1 MPAPGTRPFGRL
13 DGRRAF
19 VSGGAQGI
27 GAAIVRSFADAGAH
41 VVIGDLDLAKASDL
55 AGQVGATAA
64 RLDVGDTGM
73 VQAVMSQHGPFDIV
87 VNNAGV
93 DQHAFFTDTTPEDWA
108 KLLAVN
114 LVSAFACTHAA
125 LPAMQA
131 AGFGRIINITS
142 EAARLG
148 SKGGAVY
155 SAAKG
160 GVIAFTKSIA
170 RENARFGITA
180 NSIAPGPIRTPM
192 LEAAVAEGGDKILRA
207 MTDATL
213 LRRLGEPE
221 EIAAAVLFL
230 ASDQAAYITGET
242 IGVSGGMG
250 VGRLIWRAQARI
262 SRRHRSILRSR
273 ASVRSTGAGT
283 AIRPW
288 PRCAAIG
295 MRPLEAAPQP
305 LHANASPPV
314 ASTANG
320 YRRPMR
326 PLDKAILYFHG
337 GGFRIGSVASHRDLI
352 AQIAARQRLPRARDQ
367 LPPRAG
373 TSFSGRAG
381 RCASRPMT
389 GCSIRG

>member
-1 MPAPGTRPFGRL
+1 MPAPGTRLFGRL
-13 DGRRAF
+13 DGRHAF

-27 GAAIVRSFADAGAH
+27 GAAIVRSFADAGAR
-41 VVIGDLDLAKASDL
+41 VVIADLDIAKALDL
-55 AGQVGATAA
+55 AGQIGATAD
-64 RLDVGDTGM
+64 RLDVGDTGL
-73 VQAVMSQHGPFDIV
+73 VQAIMAQHGPFDIL

-93 DQHAFFTDTTPEDWA
+93 DQHAFFTDTTPEDWSR
-108 KLLAVN
+108 LLAVN
-114 LVSAFACTHAA
+114 LVSSFACTHAA

-192 LEAAVAEGGDKILRA
+192 LEAAVAKGGDKILRA

-221 EIAAAVLFL
+221 EIAAAALFL

-250 VGRLIWRAQARI
+250 L
-262 SRRHRSILRSR
+262 
-273 ASVRSTGAGT
+273 
-283 AIRPW
+283 
-288 PRCAAIG
+288 
-295 MRPLEAAPQP
+295 
-305 LHANASPPV
+305 
-314 ASTANG
+314 
-320 YRRPMR
+320 
-326 PLDKAILYFHG
+326 G
-337 GGFRIGSVASHRDLI
+337 G
-352 AQIAARQRLPRARDQ
+352 
-367 LPPRAG
+367 
-373 TSFSGRAG
+373 
-381 RCASRPMT
+381 
-389 GCSIRG
+389 